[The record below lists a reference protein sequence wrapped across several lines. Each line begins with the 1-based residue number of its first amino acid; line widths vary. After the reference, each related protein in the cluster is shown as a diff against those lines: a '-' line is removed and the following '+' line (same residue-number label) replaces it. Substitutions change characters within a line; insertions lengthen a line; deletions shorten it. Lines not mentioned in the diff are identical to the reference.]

1 MEHNAFNFSKA
12 KFFWSSFQCV
22 KGSWEAQ
29 KTHKGTEPVSTE
41 SQFRHRFG
49 KNKSNTAR
57 PIVVNSI
64 TLRLILRRV
73 KIMNIV
79 RVTKS
84 FNFETAHAL
93 YGYDGKCKNIHGHS
107 YKLFVTIKG
116 VPIQDVSNPKFGMV
130 IDFGDIKKIVKSE
143 VIDLFDHT
151 ILLNVNSPHKELGE
165 SLAKEGHQV
174 IFTEY
179 QPSCEN
185 MLIDMVA
192 RLQPHFQGSAELQS
206 IRLHETETSYAEW
219 LAEDNQ

>member
-1 MEHNAFNFSKA
+1 M
-12 KFFWSSFQCV
+12 
-22 KGSWEAQ
+22 
-29 KTHKGTEPVSTE
+29 
-41 SQFRHRFG
+41 
-49 KNKSNTAR
+49 NK
-57 PIVVNSI
+57 I
-64 TLRLILRRV
+64 
-73 KIMNIV
+73 

-107 YKLFVTIKG
+107 YKLFVTVKG
-116 VPIQDVSNPKFGMV
+116 TPIQDNSNPKFGMV

-143 VIDLFDHT
+143 VVDRFDHA

-165 SLAKEGHQV
+165 NLMEEGHKV

-185 MLIDMVA
+185 MLINMVELI
-192 RLQPHFQGSAELQS
+192 RPKLNSSVELQS

-219 LAEDNQ
+219 LAEDNK